1 MSPNENKQFEKIHL
15 LLTEKTKS
23 LDNQKIEQK
32 SYSDNYKNKFTK
44 LCLDKDKTMSIPNSA
59 YKDLKKTKNENKTKE
74 KEDLLLA
81 FENEYNLTKSK
92 TYFGFSEKVVKY
104 YESERTIKNILIK
117 AKIGSIIEELSN
129 DEKKPGII
137 INEHNLHN
145 INEKDIVKTDLLSK
159 VLNLNNN
166 ISNNDNKNKEI
177 SGQNISKN
185 EIIKSFEK
193 KENSQI
199 DLLPILPN
207 KSENE
212 SNKNQSYLKEVNK
225 NTTII
230 HTSGEQDLGETK
242 YKLINDS
249 TVVNTLPSFSSDR
262 KGKEKRKLINIFKD
276 EMDEI
281 LSLVE
286 DLKRS
291 KFINKDS
298 KRK

>member
-15 LLTEKTKS
+15 LLTEKTKT
-23 LDNQKIEQK
+23 LHNQKIEQK
-32 SYSDNYKNKFTK
+32 SNSDNYKNKFTK
-44 LCLDKDKTMSIPNSA
+44 LCLDKEKTMSIPNSA
-59 YKDLKKTKNENKTKE
+59 YKDLKKTKNENKAKE
-74 KEDLLLA
+74 KENLLLA

-92 TYFGFSEKVVKY
+92 TYFGFSEKVLKY
-104 YESERTIKNILIK
+104 YESESTIKNNLIK
-117 AKIGSIIEELSN
+117 ARIGSIIEELSN

-137 INEHNLHN
+137 VNEDNLDN
-145 INEKDIVKTDLLSK
+145 INENDIVKSDLLSK
-159 VLNLNNN
+159 MLNLNNN
-166 ISNNDNKNKEI
+166 ISNKDNNKEI
-177 SGQNISKN
+177 NGQNIYKN
-185 EIIKSFEK
+185 EILKSFEK

-199 DLLPILPN
+199 DLLPILPL

-212 SNKNQSYLKEVNK
+212 SNKNPSYLKEVNK

-230 HTSGEQDLGETK
+230 YTSGEQDLGETK

-262 KGKEKRKLINIFKD
+262 KGKGKKKLINIFKD
-276 EMDEI
+276 EMDDI

-291 KFINKDS
+291 KFINTNS